1 MDKIPTRRRFLRA
14 GAAVTA
20 GLAAGCTSGQSSGG
34 DNSGESSQTE
44 AETETSSSSNTDT
57 TTTSKSS
64 DELSKT
70 EVNVLLTYL
79 PGMVYSPVIA
89 ADRLGYFEEVGIEA
103 NIEYS
108 FGFNPL
114 QVLTSDKF
122 DIVVDNHVST
132 VLGKAQGV
140 PVETVLTTVGNTPQ
154 TFASL
159 SDRGIESLEDFPGHV
174 LGLQNAP
181 DVKAF
186 KNEIFGNELSES
198 QRNEIKEVF
207 TGYSIQNLLTDKVD
221 MMTLYPTNAD
231 YCSLEATGRE
241 FNTINMMDYLNVSGN
256 AALTSRS
263 LLQEHE
269 DFLIEYTRA
278 HAKGLNT
285 VLDPSNKDRISEMS
299 IQSLKDAGV
308 EDVYIEGADPLEVQ
322 KLSFE
327 KFLQFRPMP
336 EWESNGVGWNN
347 PEYIGNVQNL
357 LASIGTIN
365 EVAKVD
371 PTQLANNSLIN
382 EVYDDNGNLI
392 WQ

>member
-1 MDKIPTRRRFLRA
+1 M
-14 GAAVTA
+14 
-20 GLAAGCTSGQSSGG
+20 
-34 DNSGESSQTE
+34 
-44 AETETSSSSNTDT
+44 SN
-57 TTTSKSS
+57 

-70 EVNVLLTYL
+70 EVNILLTYL

-89 ADRLGYFEEVGIEA
+89 AKRFGYFEEVGIEA

-132 VLGKAQGV
+132 VLGKSKGV

-159 SDRGIESLEDFPGHV
+159 KDANIESLQDIPGNT

-186 KNEIFGNELSES
+186 KKEIFSNKFSKE
-198 QRNEIKEVF
+198 QRDNIKEVF
-207 TGYSIQNLLTDKVD
+207 TGYSIQNLLTNKVD
-221 MMTLYPTNAD
+221 VMTLYPTNAD

-241 FNTINMMDYLNVSGN
+241 FNTINMMDYLKVSGN
-256 AALTSRS
+256 AALTSS
-263 LLQEHE
+263 GLKDEHE

-285 VLDPSNKDRISEMS
+285 VLDPSNKEKVSNMA

-327 KFLQFRPMP
+327 KFLKFRPMP
-336 EWESNGVGWNN
+336 DWDSHGAGWNN

-357 LASIGTIN
+357 LAKIGTIN

-371 PTQLANNSLIN
+371 PDKLASNELIN
-382 EVYDDNGNLI
+382 EVYDDNGELI
-392 WQ
+392 WP